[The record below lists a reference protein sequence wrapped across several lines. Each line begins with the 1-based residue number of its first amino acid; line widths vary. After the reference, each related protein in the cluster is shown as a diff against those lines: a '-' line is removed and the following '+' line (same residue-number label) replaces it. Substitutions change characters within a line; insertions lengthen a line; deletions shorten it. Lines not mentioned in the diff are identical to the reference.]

1 MHRLKIPSAKG
12 PQLEICSLQEKCCEV
27 PVCFSRSSQSSGNLQ
42 EQRELFSKM
51 VPVSQIR
58 IPGKKLQLLTALLS
72 L

>member
-1 MHRLKIPSAKG
+1 MHSLTIPSAKG
-12 PQLEICSLQEKCCEV
+12 QQLQICSLQRKCCEV

-42 EQRELFSKM
+42 ERRELFSKM

-58 IPGKKLQLLTALLS
+58 IPGKELLPVLLS